1 MTGLTGYIQGSQA
14 ARNIPQIHAFDT
26 WTVMD
31 CVAGRAR
38 SQSAAFTPA
47 REGDKEHRGAT
58 YLRSARLTLTMI
70 SKPRDASSLAMN

>member
-1 MTGLTGYIQGSQA
+1 
-14 ARNIPQIHAFDT
+14 
-26 WTVMD
+26 MD

-38 SQSAAFTPA
+38 SQSAAFTRA

-70 SKPRDASSLAMN
+70 SKPRDASLAMN